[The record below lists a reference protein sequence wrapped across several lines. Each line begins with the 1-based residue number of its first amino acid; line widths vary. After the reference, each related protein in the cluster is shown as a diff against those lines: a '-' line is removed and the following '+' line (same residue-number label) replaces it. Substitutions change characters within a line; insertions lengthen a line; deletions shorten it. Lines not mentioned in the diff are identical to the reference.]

1 PRVPPL
7 RAAARVRAH
16 PRPLQG
22 QARLG
27 GGPRRA
33 AAGRESRRG
42 PAPRHAAI
50 DAAQLRVRVRQPA
63 RGFRRA
69 ADRGGGPQGHDQRPG
84 ADQRSPRE
92 LHRQPGRRAG
102 GRRGGADRARQA
114 DRAGEV
120 RRRAAARSAAGGR
133 LRAGAAGGA
142 GAASSKARAAGR
154 RDPGGDRGS
163 GHQAIAFAG
172 AAMTFKAL
180 QMAQVRRAEAERDR
194 AAWKSVLG
202 AALRTLLAAVL
213 SAAVSLGAWEGWRWA
228 TSSEAFAIREIRF
241 EGLSHATEQDLLH
254 RSGLK
259 PGDNLFR
266 ADLAKAGRAMQA
278 NPWVASAR
286 LARRLPGQV
295 VATVVEHRPAAL

>member
-1 PRVPPL
+1 
-7 RAAARVRAH
+7 
-16 PRPLQG
+16 
-22 QARLG
+22 
-27 GGPRRA
+27 
-33 AAGRESRRG
+33 
-42 PAPRHAAI
+42 
-50 DAAQLRVRVRQPA
+50 
-63 RGFRRA
+63 
-69 ADRGGGPQGHDQRPG
+69 
-84 ADQRSPRE
+84 
-92 LHRQPGRRAG
+92 
-102 GRRGGADRARQA
+102 
-114 DRAGEV
+114 
-120 RRRAAARSAAGGR
+120 
-133 LRAGAAGGA
+133 
-142 GAASSKARAAGR
+142 
-154 RDPGGDRGS
+154 
-163 GHQAIAFAG
+163 
-172 AAMTFKAL
+172 MTFKAL

-266 ADLAKAGRAMQA
+266 TDLTKAGRAMQA

-295 VATVVEHRPAAL
+295 VATVVEHRPAALVQLGGLYLLDDEGRLFKKAAPEDKVDLPIVTGLSRDGWADRKPELQLRLFGALHLLDTWQAAGNALAAVSEVRLDEDGGYTLFAHDGTAVQEVRLGSTDISLKLQRLAQVRAALARRGERASRIDLDNPARPDQAAATLADKR